1 MVPSILHVNWPID
14 GRTIANAIL
23 ASDVNMLD
31 RVASLKVRGRDPGFE
46 GRSGG
51 LLDTLF
57 IAETPP

>member
-1 MVPSILHVNWPID
+1 MSIGQLTGEPF
-14 GRTIANAIL
+14 ANAIL
-23 ASDVNMLD
+23 ASEVNMLD
-31 RVASLKVRGRDPGFE
+31 RVASFKVRGRDTGFE